1 MNIYREN
8 ILDHFQNPRNRGALP
23 GADVTV
29 EESNPVCG
37 DRLKL
42 MYKLDGGRIGDIK
55 FEGDGCAISLAAA
68 SMLTELAQGK
78 TLVELHAIRDED
90 MLKEIGVPL
99 SPTRVKCGLLAL
111 SGLRKM
117 LAQSTVASYVGSSQ
131 KSR

>member
-8 ILDHFQNPRNRGALP
+8 ILDHYKNPRNHGPLP

-42 MYKLDGGRIGDIK
+42 MYKLDGDRVGQIT
-55 FEGDGCAISLAAA
+55 FEGEGCAISLAAA

-78 TLVELHAIRDED
+78 TFAELGRIRDAD

-111 SGLRKM
+111 SGLRKS
-117 LAQSTVASYVGSSQ
+117 LKHDTVARHG
-131 KSR
+131 

>member
-8 ILDHFQNPRNRGALP
+8 ILDHYQHPRNRGPLP
-23 GADVTV
+23 GADATV

-42 MYKLDGGRIGDIK
+42 MYKLDGDRVSQIK
-55 FEGDGCAISLAAA
+55 FKGEGCAISLAAA

-78 TLVELHAIRDED
+78 TFAELERIRDED

-99 SPTRVKCGLLAL
+99 SPTRVGCGLLAL
-111 SGLRKM
+111 SGLRK
-117 LAQSTVASYVGSSQ
+117 LLRQPVSTAE
-131 KSR
+131 

>member
-8 ILDHFQNPRNRGALP
+8 ILDHYQNPRNKGTLP

-37 DRLKL
+37 DKLKL
-42 MYKLDGGRIGDIK
+42 MYKLDGDRVRELK
-55 FEGDGCAISLAAA
+55 FEGEGCAISLAAA

-78 TLVELHAIRDED
+78 TVTELKSIRDED

-111 SGLRKM
+111 SGLRRA
-117 LAQSTVASYVGSSQ
+117 LGRDTVARYDS
-131 KSR
+131 